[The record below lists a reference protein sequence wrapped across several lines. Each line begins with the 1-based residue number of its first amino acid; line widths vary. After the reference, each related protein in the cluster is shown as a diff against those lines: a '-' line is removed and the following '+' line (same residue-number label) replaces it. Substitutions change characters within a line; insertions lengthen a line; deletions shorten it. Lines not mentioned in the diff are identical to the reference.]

1 MIRPPSPADI
11 RPSTPPGDLFL
22 RALADLVPPI
32 ALDACPVCGELV
44 AAPELDHP
52 DGACLACVTGPA
64 PRRETEEP
72 AQRLARL
79 RLRHRPTVAVDLVVR
94 RGGTDSRAEGG
105 AP

>member
-11 RPSTPPGDLFL
+11 RPSTPPGDGFL
-22 RALADLVPPI
+22 RALA
-32 ALDACPVCGELV
+32 ELV

-94 RGGTDSRAEGG
+94 RGGTDARAEGG